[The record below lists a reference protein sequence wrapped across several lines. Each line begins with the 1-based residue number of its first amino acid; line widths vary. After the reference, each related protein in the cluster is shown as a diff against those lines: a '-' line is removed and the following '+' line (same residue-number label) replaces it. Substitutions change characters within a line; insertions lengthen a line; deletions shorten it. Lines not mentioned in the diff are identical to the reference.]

1 MERTTSSSGGQLP
14 SHKQPKAIQLKS
26 SAARD
31 NMQPSLIKLGRDI
44 LIMVFNLLQETSAA
58 SLQAV
63 ASVSTEFYHLAEHSR
78 HRHLTLNLEPSTIEA
93 SLNRLHHLEKQELLA
108 AVRSLDVSDPG
119 EFLFKYRECKNIDQ
133 HSECIDSISTLI
145 PRMTG
150 LKDVCWNFLPYRA
163 GAVSIPITVLEALR
177 FHHRVRLHAMVATSF
192 SLDYTGHYGQEKN
205 FDKLQNNTNLSSL
218 KADIDCPYATDCL
231 KATRRLKRILLS
243 APNIRSVSLNIS
255 RRNPHEIKFEY
266 YGFGFEGDEKLP
278 PLEELVV
285 SEYPWGDESGVMPSP
300 VSGSLQQ
307 TGYPGKGLEMDY
319 WAENFDWSRLKRL
332 ETTYVAFVLRIMPKL
347 TSLKEVNFS
356 GSRSDHAILRFYQQC
371 PAALETIAAES
382 LQSVTL
388 DGLLR
393 YGRSLRKL
401 HLHTCESRDGKWA
414 EKALDAAS
422 LRSIRDGCP
431 LIEQLFV
438 DVPRN
443 GDWPWDI
450 LDVLA
455 SFPRLR
461 HLTLCFELG
470 LHCEDDP
477 VKPYVTFAAAD
488 TLYTYLRSRSPKQPS
503 ILSHLHIYSGAPPP
517 LKTTGFLAF
526 GAYWPIPN
534 STEFICTLSERDDEA
549 ARGVFHVECPKLPKG
564 VLPSEDESLLGDDS
578 DEDEKD
584 AWQVAH
590 QGPTP
595 VSKWLARRRPTW

>member
-1 MERTTSSSGGQLP
+1 MMERTTSSSGGQLP
-14 SHKQPKAIQLKS
+14 GHKQPTAIQLKS
-26 SAARD
+26 SAAQD

-44 LIMVFNLLQETSAA
+44 LIMVFDLLQETSAG

-78 HRHLTLNLEPSTIEA
+78 HRHLTLDLEPSTIEA

-108 AVRSLDVSDPG
+108 AVRFLDVSNPG
-119 EFLFKYRECKNIDQ
+119 EFLFKHRECKNIDQ
-133 HSECIDSISTLI
+133 HSECMNSISTLI

-150 LKDVCWNFLPYRA
+150 LRDVCWNFLPYRV
-163 GAVSIPITVLEALR
+163 GAVSIQITVLEALR
-177 FHHRVRLHAMVATSF
+177 FHHRVRLHAMVDTSF
-192 SLDYTGHYGQEKN
+192 SPNYDGPYGQGR
-205 FDKLQNNTNLSSL
+205 L
-218 KADIDCPYATDCL
+218 KRDIECPSATDCL

-255 RRNPHEIKFEY
+255 RRRSHECECEY

-285 SEYPWGDESGVMPSP
+285 SEYPWGDESGLMLSSF
-300 VSGSLQQ
+300 SGGLRK
-307 TGYPGKGLEMDY
+307 TGYPGKGSEMDY
-319 WAENFDWSRLKRL
+319 WAESFDWSRLKRL
-332 ETTYVAFVLRIMPKL
+332 ETSYIALALRMMPKL

-356 GSRSDHAILRFYQQC
+356 GSRSNDAILRFYQQC
-371 PAALETIAAES
+371 PAALEAIAAEG
-382 LQSVTL
+382 LQSITL
-388 DGLLR
+388 DGLLK
-393 YGRSLRKL
+393 YSRSLRKL
-401 HLHTCESRDGKWA
+401 QLHTCESREGKWA
-414 EKALDAAS
+414 ETALDAAS

-431 LIEQLFV
+431 LIEQLLV
-438 DVPRN
+438 DVPRD
-443 GDWPWDI
+443 GDWPWDV
-450 LDVLA
+450 LNVLA

-470 LHCEDDP
+470 LHCKDDP
-477 VKPYVTFAAAD
+477 VKPYVTFATAD

-517 LKTTGFLAF
+517 LKATGFLALE
-526 GAYWPIPN
+526 AYWPIHN
-534 STEFICTLSERDDEA
+534 STEFICTLSKRDDEA